1 MRCSGAKQALVRR
14 GDVRD
19 ELQVCVCPADGK
31 EFLKNPLRLHLNVLL
46 SGHAAVR
53 VATIDVI

>member
-1 MRCSGAKQALVRR
+1 MLARR

-19 ELQVCVCPADGK
+19 ELQICVRPAGGK

-53 VATIDVI
+53 VATIDLI